1 MNKFNTLVIVTWD
14 GVSKPFN
21 FVHFDA
27 SPNFD
32 LLLFDYSGATN
43 LSVDSISN
51 ADLLLSKKTENKGQV
66 YLEIDNYLKNNLSF
80 NYSFIGI
87 MDDDLL
93 FKISEFNFMLQ
104 VASLH
109 NLHVFQPAIARDSYY
124 SHRKCLQQPGRV
136 VTYTDWVEMMAPFY
150 HITLFKAAAPYFPLV
165 NSGQGIDKFLMPC
178 LQIIHKMNNTAI
190 IHVAMIKHCRPI
202 RSHLRLYSN
211 GLTGDQEI
219 ELIRQEAINLV
230 KNEAYRSLFTPKFLR
245 TILYE
250 GNIILRF
257 YETYSLAFR
266 NLFSN
271 LIAKAKELTH
281 FA

>member
-1 MNKFNTLVIVTWD
+1 MNKHITLVIVTWD

-21 FVHFDA
+21 FVHFDTN
-27 SPNFD
+27 PNFD
-32 LLLFDYSGATN
+32 ILLFDYSGATSLTVN
-43 LSVDSISN
+43 DIDDTN
-51 ADLLLSKKTENKGQV
+51 FLLSKKTENKGQV
-66 YLEIDNYLKNNLSF
+66 YVQIKKYLSENKVL

-93 FKISEFNFMLQ
+93 FKISEFNYMLH
-104 VASLH
+104 VANLH
-109 NLHVFQPAIARDSYY
+109 ELHVFQPAISRDSYY

-136 VTYTDWVEMMAPFY
+136 LTNTDWVEMMAPFY
-150 HITLFKAAAPYFPLV
+150 HIDLFNAASSYFPLV

-178 LQIIHKMNNTAI
+178 LQIIHNMNNTAI

-202 RSHLRLYSN
+202 RSHLRTYSN

-219 ELIRQEAINLV
+219 ELIRQEAIKLV
-230 KNEAYRSLFTPKFLR
+230 NNDVYRSLFTPKFR
-245 TILYE
+245 RSILYE
-250 GNIILRF
+250 GNVFLRF
-257 YETYSLAFR
+257 YELYSLAFK

-281 FA
+281 FD

>member
-1 MNKFNTLVIVTWD
+1 MNKHNTLVIVTWD

-21 FVHFDA
+21 FVHFDTN
-27 SPNFD
+27 PNFD
-32 LLLFDYSGATN
+32 LLIFDYSGATS
-43 LSVDSISN
+43 LSINAVDN
-51 ADLLLSKKTENKGQV
+51 ADFLLSKKTENKGQV
-66 YLEIDNYLKNNLSF
+66 YLQIEKYLLENKAL

-93 FKISEFNFMLQ
+93 FKISEFNYMLQ
-104 VASLH
+104 VANLH
-109 NLHVFQPAIARDSYY
+109 DLHVFQPAIARDSYY
-124 SHRKCLQQPGRV
+124 SHRKCVQQPGQFI
-136 VTYTDWVEMMAPFY
+136 TNTDWVEMMAPFY
-150 HITLFKAAAPYFPLV
+150 HIDLFHAAAAYFPLV

-178 LQIIHKMNNTAI
+178 LQIIHKMTNTAI

-202 RSHLRLYSN
+202 RSHLRTYSN

-219 ELIRQEAINLV
+219 ELIRQEAIKLV
-230 KNEAYRSLFTPKFLR
+230 HKEEYRSLFSPQFHR

-250 GNIILRF
+250 GNVVLRF
-257 YETYSLAFR
+257 YEMYSLAFK

-271 LIAKAKELTH
+271 LIAKAKEYTH